1 MKEKLNPLELRL
13 LQLQINNLKYIRNTL
28 NIVLNDLIP
37 PPPDIVNSIE
47 QNANSNYKKIVTEA
61 ILKTTIQLEILN
73 DVYNEQ

>member
-37 PPPDIVNSIE
+37 PSPDIVNSIE
-47 QNANSNYKKIVTEA
+47 ENANNNYKKIVTEA

>member
-28 NIVLNDLIP
+28 NTVLNDLIP

-47 QNANSNYKKIVTEA
+47 ENANNNYKKIVTEA